1 MIMKQS
7 LLIFSFYFLIIMNL
21 NAQTNV
27 FPNSGNVGIGTTNPD
42 SKLTVIG
49 NVNVGGIG
57 NYHLKTRHI
66 DGKETSSSNIDDLYL
81 NYNTGKHVIVGF
93 GGQNSNMYVSGKVGI
108 GTSNPSANLEVKGGN
123 GVAISLYNDQANY
136 WDIVNST
143 YGKLD
148 FVRGKS
154 NIYMRID
161 QSGNVGIGTI
171 TPDSKLS
178 VNGNIHTKEVKVDLI
193 GWSDFVFAKDYDL
206 PNLKEVEQHIKEKG
220 HLKDIPSEEDVKENG
235 IFLGKMDSKLLQ
247 KIEELTLYAI
257 DQEKRIVTLEI
268 KNEKLMSLL
277 EELLKKQD

>member
-1 MIMKQS
+1 
-7 LLIFSFYFLIIMNL
+7 
-21 NAQTNV
+21 
-27 FPNSGNVGIGTTNPD
+27 
-42 SKLTVIG
+42 
-49 NVNVGGIG
+49 
-57 NYHLKTRHI
+57 
-66 DGKETSSSNIDDLYL
+66 
-81 NYNTGKHVIVGF
+81 
-93 GGQNSNMYVSGKVGI
+93 
-108 GTSNPSANLEVKGGN
+108 
-123 GVAISLYNDQANY
+123 NDQANY

-235 IFLGKMDSKLLQ
+235 IFLG
-247 KIEELTLYAI
+247 
-257 DQEKRIVTLEI
+257 
-268 KNEKLMSLL
+268 
-277 EELLKKQD
+277 